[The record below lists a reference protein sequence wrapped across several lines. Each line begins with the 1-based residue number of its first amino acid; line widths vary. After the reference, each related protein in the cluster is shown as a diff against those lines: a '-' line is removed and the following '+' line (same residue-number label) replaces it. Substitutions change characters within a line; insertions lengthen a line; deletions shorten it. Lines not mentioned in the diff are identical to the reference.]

1 MYSILDVAKLAK
13 VSKSTV
19 SRVLSGDSYGVSDKT
34 KAKVEQAAKELGY
47 VKNSLASSLRTNKTK
62 TILLIIPDITNNF
75 WAEVARGAQDYLEKH
90 GYSLIL
96 VNTDWNKDKYSKYLE
111 LALSKGVDGILI
123 NTSSSLTSLLNKIDL
138 PIVLLGNAYLESH
151 FPRVG
156 SNTLEGFN
164 EALEYLYSNGH
175 KKIGVVASHTDTV
188 GGLSHQ
194 NKLSVYHNFLDSH
207 NIYFNKDYYFSVDY
221 SMEGGKTLASI
232 ISKMKNPP
240 TAILA
245 GNDLIAVGMINEC
258 RKLNINIPRDLSIIG
273 VDDIPISSIIYPP
286 LTTIA
291 KPKREVG
298 EKAAE
303 VIIKVIEKENV
314 ERNYK
319 LPVNLVIR
327 ETVEKINGEMK

>member
-34 KAKVEQAAKELGY
+34 RAKVEKAAKELGY

-75 WAEVARGAQDYLEKH
+75 WAEVARGAQDYLEQH
-90 GYSLIL
+90 DYSLIL
-96 VNTDWNKDKYSKYLE
+96 VNTDWKQDKYSKYLE

-123 NTSSSLTSLLNKIDL
+123 NSSTKLTSELNKIDL
-138 PIVLLGNAYLESH
+138 PIVLLGNAYLKSH

-164 EALEYLYSNGH
+164 EALEYLYENGH
-175 KKIGVVASHTDTV
+175 RKIGVVASHTDVV
-188 GGLSHQ
+188 GGKSHQ
-194 NKLSVYHNFLDSH
+194 NKLSIYHNFLDKH
-207 NIYFNKDYYFSVDY
+207 GIEFKEDYYFSVGY
-221 SMEGGKTLASI
+221 SMEGGNDLAKT
-232 ISKMKNPP
+232 ISKMDNPP

-245 GNDLIAVGMINEC
+245 GNDLIAVGLINKC
-258 RKLNINIPRDLSIIG
+258 RELNIKVPNDLSVIG
-273 VDDIPISSIIYPP
+273 IDDIPLASIIHPS

-291 KPKREVG
+291 KPKRDVG

-303 VIIKVIEKENV
+303 IIIKVIEGQPVN
-314 ERNYK
+314 RNYK

-327 ETVEKINGEMK
+327 DTVQKINGELK

>member
-34 KAKVEQAAKELGY
+34 KAKVEKAAKELGY

-75 WAEVARGAQDYLEKH
+75 WAEVARGAQDFLEKYD
-90 GYSLIL
+90 YSLIL
-96 VNTDWNKDKYSKYLE
+96 VNTDWKSEKYSKYLQ

-123 NTSSSLTSLLNKIDL
+123 NSSTSLTSQLNNIDL

-164 EALEYLYSNGH
+164 EALEYLYKNGH

-188 GGLSHQ
+188 GGKSHQ
-194 NKLSVYHNFLDSH
+194 NKLSIYHSFLEKY
-207 NIYFNKDYYFSVDY
+207 NIEFNEDYYFSVGY
-221 SMEGGKTLASI
+221 SMEGGKELATT
-232 ISKMKNPP
+232 ISKMDNPP

-245 GNDLIAVGMINEC
+245 GNDLIAVGLINEC
-258 RKLNINIPRDLSIIG
+258 RELNIKVPNDLSIIG
-273 VDDIPISSIIYPP
+273 IDNIPLASIIHPS

-291 KPKREVG
+291 KPKRAVG

-303 VIIKVIEKENV
+303 VIIKVIEGKPVN
-314 ERNYK
+314 RNYK

-327 ETVEKINGEMK
+327 DTVKKINGDFK